1 MCKVVAIIISYNPD
15 NNLLDSVNL
24 LENQVEKII
33 IVDNGSKKEKV
44 KEINLIRDI
53 NKEKIE
59 VIFNEENLGIAT
71 ALNIGVKEGLR
82 QGYN

>member
-44 KEINLIRDI
+44 KEINRDKLLKYYI
-53 NKEKIE
+53 
-59 VIFNEENLGIAT
+59 
-71 ALNIGVKEGLR
+71 
-82 QGYN
+82 